1 MRDIVVPLADL
12 VLGARCAGCHGPAL
26 MLCRSCG
33 LAIRPAP
40 VEVLPDKVPR
50 LLTRPTPVVLVAA
63 GSNAGVLQR
72 VLVAWKEGGVSRLT
86 GVLDHHLASA
96 AAVHLGSGRPLAL
109 VPVPTSRRSRRQRGT
124 DLVADLARSA
134 AQLLRATGADVEIV
148 PAMGFT
154 RRTLD
159 QSRLGAAARQ
169 VNLAGAFRVRA
180 RDALTGR
187 DIVVVDDIWTT
198 GATATEAVRALDEA
212 GHRPVGVAVVA
223 ATPRGSR
230 GGS

>member
-33 LAIRPAP
+33 QAIRPAP
-40 VEVLPDKVPR
+40 VEVALEKVPR
-50 LLTRPTPVVLVAA
+50 LLTRPTPVLLTTA
-63 GSNAGVLQR
+63 GSNVGILQR

-86 GVLDHHLASA
+86 GVLDHHLAAA
-96 AAVHLGSGRPLAL
+96 AAVHLDAGRPLTL
-109 VPVPTSRRSRRQRGT
+109 VPVPTSRRGRRQRGT

-134 AQLLRATGADVEIV
+134 AHLLRATGADVDVV
-148 PAMGFT
+148 PALGFA

-159 QSRLGAAARQ
+159 QSQLGATARQ
-169 VNLAGAFRVRA
+169 LNLAGAFRVGGRH
-180 RDALTGR
+180 DLTGR

-198 GATATEAVRALDEA
+198 GATTTEAVRALHEA
-212 GHRPVGVAVVA
+212 GRRPVGVAVVA
-223 ATPRGSR
+223 ATPRRSR

>member
-26 MLCRSCG
+26 MLCRRCG
-33 LAIRPAP
+33 QVVRPAPEEVQPEKVSRVLTRPAP
-40 VEVLPDKVPR
+40 VAII
-50 LLTRPTPVVLVAA
+50 AA

-86 GVLDHHLASA
+86 GLLDHHLAAA

-109 VPVPTSRRSRRQRGT
+109 VPVPTSRRGRQQRGT

-134 AQLLRATGADVEIV
+134 ARLLGATGADVEVI
-148 PAMGFT
+148 PALRFT
-154 RRTLD
+154 RRTAD
-159 QSRLGAAARQ
+159 QSQLGAAARQ
-169 VNLAGAFRVRA
+169 VNLAGAFRVGATRG
-180 RDALTGR
+180 LTGR

-198 GATATEAVRALDEA
+198 GATATEAVRALDEE
-212 GHRPVGVAVVA
+212 GHRPIGVAVVA